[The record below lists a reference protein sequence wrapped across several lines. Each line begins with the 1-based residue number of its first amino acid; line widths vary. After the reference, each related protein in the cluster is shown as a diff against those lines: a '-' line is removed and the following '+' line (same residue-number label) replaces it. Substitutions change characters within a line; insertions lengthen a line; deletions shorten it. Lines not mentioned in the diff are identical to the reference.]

1 MSEIFHGKIK
11 VSLTETVIL
20 KDLKEVREKATWMGE
35 LRTFVGGWQGYLV
48 GRLWGTARSMV
59 WVEWSKCREV

>member
-1 MSEIFHGKIK
+1 MARSK

-20 KDLKEVREKATWMGE
+20 KDLKEVTEKARGCLNE
-35 LRTFVGGWQGYLV
+35 RLLLGWQGYLV
-48 GRLWGTARSMV
+48 GFLWGTARSMV